1 MTNANLN
8 LEANK
13 EAIMEA
19 NMEANST
26 NMANSNTRTPK
37 RKGHMM
43 KYVIR
48 GAVYTA
54 GGLTLLI
61 LAFVIGF
68 ILVKGVMNFEASLFE
83 PVYTSKNG
91 SFVPALINTLIIVGL
106 TLVMAVPLG
115 IFSAIYLCEYAKKG
129 SKFVKVVRMT
139 TETLA
144 GIPSIIFGLFGYI
157 CFVNFFG
164 WGYSLIG
171 GAITMALMVLP
182 AIMRSTEEALL
193 SVPVSFREGSFGLGA
208 GRLRTIFKIILPS
221 ASAGIFAAIIL
232 AVGRIVGETAALIFT
247 AGSAANTPDNLLG
260 SGRTLAVHVYML
272 WNEGL
277 GVDKAYACAV
287 ILIVFVL
294 GLNLLTAFIESK
306 FKKSLK

>member
-1 MTNANLN
+1 MTNQSH
-8 LEANK
+8 K
-13 EAIMEA
+13 
-19 NMEANST
+19 T
-26 NMANSNTRTPK
+26 K
-37 RKGHMM
+37 QKGKLL

-48 GAVYTA
+48 GGVYFA

-61 LAFVIGF
+61 LASVIGF
-68 ILVKGVMNFEASLFE
+68 IMVKGIMNLEASLFE

-91 SFVPALINTLIIVGL
+91 SFVPALVNTLIIIGI
-106 TLVMAVPLG
+106 TLVIAVPLG
-115 IFSAIYLCEYAKKG
+115 VFSAIYLCEYAKKG
-129 SKFVKVVRMT
+129 SKLVKVVRMT

-144 GIPSIIFGLFGYI
+144 GIPSIVFGLFGYI
-157 CFVNFFG
+157 CFVNFLG
-164 WGYSLIG
+164 WGYSLLG
-171 GAITMALMVLP
+171 GAITLALMVLP

-208 GRLRTIFKIILPS
+208 GKLRTIFKIILPS
-221 ASAGIFAAIIL
+221 ASAGIFAAIVL

-247 AGSAANTPDNLLG
+247 AGSAANTPDSLFG

-294 GLNLLTAFIESK
+294 SLNLLTSYIESK